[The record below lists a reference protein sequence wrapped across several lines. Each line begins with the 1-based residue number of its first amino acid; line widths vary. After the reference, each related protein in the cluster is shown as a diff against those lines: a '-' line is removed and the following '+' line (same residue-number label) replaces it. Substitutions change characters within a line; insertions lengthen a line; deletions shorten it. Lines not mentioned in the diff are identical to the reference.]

1 MRRLEESWNLLLLL
15 LLLLTLLVSSLLFN
29 MSTYIYRVAS
39 GISMYFK
46 AFPGGLYAQNKI
58 LAKYMLDQKQ

>member
-1 MRRLEESWNLLLLL
+1 
-15 LLLLTLLVSSLLFN
+15 

-46 AFPGGLYAQNKI
+46 AFPGRLYAQNKI
-58 LAKYMLDQKQ
+58 LAKYMLDQKTINYFTSCDPHHDIYTCSYWQIFWHSI

>member
-1 MRRLEESWNLLLLL
+1 
-15 LLLLTLLVSSLLFN
+15 